1 MTRIYFLLGG
11 NIGNREELLSEAIRK
26 MTNNLGECV
35 QASAIYETEPWGFT
49 HEQNFLNQVVV
60 FDSKLPALDILDKT
74 QAIEKELGRV
84 RKTTQYCE
92 RTIDIDILF
101 YGDESIENERLS
113 VPHPR
118 IQERSFALY
127 PLEEL
132 VPDFIHP
139 ILKKSI
145 KQLKDECPDELK
157 VNKFN

>member
-1 MTRIYFLLGG
+1 MTRVYFLLGG
-11 NIGNREELLSEAIRK
+11 NIGDREELLSEAIRK
-26 MTNNLGECV
+26 MTNQLGKYV
-35 QASAIYETEPWGFT
+35 QASALYETEPWGFT

-60 FDSKLPALDILDKT
+60 FDSELPALDILDKT
-74 QAIEKELGRV
+74 QTIEKELGRV
-84 RKTTQYCE
+84 RKTTQFCE

-101 YGDESIENERLS
+101 YGDECIENERLS

-132 VPDFIHP
+132 IPDFIHP

-145 KQLKDECPDELK
+145 KQLKNECPDKLQVK
-157 VNKFN
+157 KFN

>member
-1 MTRIYFLLGG
+1 MTRVYFLLGG

-26 MTNNLGECV
+26 MTNQLGKCV
-35 QASAIYETEPWGFT
+35 QTSSLYVTEPWGFT

-60 FDSKLPALDILDKT
+60 FDSELAALDILDKT

-101 YGDESIENERLS
+101 YGDEQIENERLS

-127 PLEEL
+127 PLEE
-132 VPDFIHP
+132 VIPEFIHP
-139 ILKKSI
+139 TLKKSI
-145 KQLKDECPDELK
+145 KQLKDECTDELK
-157 VNKFN
+157 VNKFD

>member
-1 MTRIYFLLGG
+1 MTRVYFLLGG

-26 MTNNLGECV
+26 MTNQLGKCV
-35 QASAIYETEPWGFT
+35 QTSSLYETEPWGFT

-60 FDSKLPALDILDKT
+60 FDSELAALDILDKT

-101 YGDESIENERLS
+101 YGDEQIENERLS

-127 PLEEL
+127 PLEE
-132 VPDFIHP
+132 VIPEFIHP
-139 ILKKSI
+139 VSRKSI
-145 KQLKDECPDELK
+145 KQLKDECTDELK
-157 VNKFN
+157 VNKFD

>member
-11 NIGNREELLSEAIRK
+11 NIGNREEILSEAIKK
-26 MTNNLGECV
+26 MTKQLGKFV
-35 QASAIYETEPWGFT
+35 QTSALYETEPWGFT

-60 FDSKLPALDILDKT
+60 FDSELSPLDILDKT
-74 QAIEKELGRV
+74 QIIEKELGRV

-101 YGDESIENERLS
+101 YGDECIENQRLS
-113 VPHPR
+113 IPHPR

-132 VPDFIHP
+132 IPEFIHP
-139 ILKKSI
+139 KLKKSI
-145 KQLKDECPDELK
+145 QLLKDECSDKLK
-157 VNKFN
+157 VNKFR

>member
-1 MTRIYFLLGG
+1 MTRVYFLLGG

-26 MTNNLGECV
+26 MTNQLGKYV
-35 QASAIYETEPWGFT
+35 QTSALYETEPWGFT

-60 FDSKLPALDILDKT
+60 FDSELAALDILDKI

-101 YGDESIENERLS
+101 YGDEQIENERLS

-127 PLEEL
+127 PLAEL
-132 VPDFIHP
+132 IPEFIHP
-139 ILKKSI
+139 ISEKSI
-145 KQLKDECPDELK
+145 KQLKEECTDELK

>member
-11 NIGNREELLSEAIRK
+11 NIGNREELLSEAVRK
-26 MTNNLGECV
+26 MTNQIGRFV
-35 QASAIYETEPWGFT
+35 QASSLYETEPWGFS
-49 HEQNFLNQVVV
+49 HEQNFLNQVIA
-60 FDSKLPALDILDKT
+60 FDSELSALEILDKT
-74 QAIEKELGRV
+74 QAIEKELGRI

-101 YGDESIENERLS
+101 FGNELIENERLS

-132 VPDFIHP
+132 IPDFIHP
-139 ILKKSI
+139 ALKKSI
-145 KQLKDECPDELK
+145 KTLKEECPDKLK

>member
-11 NIGNREELLSEAIRK
+11 NIGNREELLAKAVNK
-26 MTNNLGECV
+26 MTDQLGKLI
-35 QASAIYETEPWGFT
+35 QSSSLYETEPWGFT
-49 HEQNFLNQVVV
+49 HDQNFLNQVVII
-60 FDSKLPALDILDKT
+60 DSELPALDVLDKT
-74 QAIEKELGRV
+74 QAIEKELGRI

-101 YGDESIENERLS
+101 YGNEVIENERLS
-113 VPHPR
+113 IPHPR

-132 VPDFIHP
+132 IPDFQHP
-139 ILKKSI
+139 VLNKNIRTLKE
-145 KQLKDECPDELK
+145 ECSDKLC

>member
-11 NIGNREELLSEAIRK
+11 NIGNREELLSKAIRK
-26 MTNNLGECV
+26 MTNMLGKYI
-35 QASAIYETEPWGFT
+35 QASALYETEPWGFT

-60 FDSKLPALDILDKT
+60 FDSELAALDILDKT

-101 YGDESIENERLS
+101 YGDECIENERLS

-132 VPDFIHP
+132 IPEFIHP

-145 KQLKDECPDELK
+145 KQLKEECTDELK

>member
-11 NIGNREELLSEAIRK
+11 NIGNREELLSEAVRK
-26 MTNNLGECV
+26 MTNQIGEFV
-35 QASAIYETEPWGFT
+35 QASSLYETEPWGFT
-49 HEQNFLNQVVV
+49 HEQNFLNQVIA
-60 FDSKLPALDILDKT
+60 FDSGLSAIDILDRT

-101 YGDESIENERLS
+101 YGNELIENERLS

-132 VPDFIHP
+132 IPEFIHP
-139 ILKKSI
+139 VLKKSI
-145 KQLKDECPDELK
+145 KTLKEECPDKLK
-157 VNKFN
+157 VNKLS

>member
-1 MTRIYFLLGG
+1 MTRVYFLLGG

-26 MTNNLGECV
+26 MTNQLGKYV
-35 QASAIYETEPWGFT
+35 QASALYETEPWGFT

-60 FDSKLPALDILDKT
+60 FDSELAALDILDKT

-101 YGDESIENERLS
+101 YGDEQIENERLS

-132 VPDFIHP
+132 IPEFIHP
-139 ILKKSI
+139 ISKKSI
-145 KQLKDECPDELK
+145 KQLKEECTDELK

>member
-1 MTRIYFLLGG
+1 MTRVYFLLGG

-26 MTNNLGECV
+26 MTNQLGKNI
-35 QASAIYETEPWGFT
+35 QASALYETEPWGFT

-60 FDSKLPALDILDKT
+60 FDSELAALDILDKT

-101 YGDESIENERLS
+101 YSDECIENERLS

-132 VPDFIHP
+132 IPEFIHP
-139 ILKKSI
+139 ISKKSI
-145 KQLKDECPDELK
+145 KQLKEECTDELK

>member
-1 MTRIYFLLGG
+1 MTRVYFLLGG

-26 MTNNLGECV
+26 MTNQLGKCV
-35 QASAIYETEPWGFT
+35 QTSSLYETEPWGFT

-60 FDSKLPALDILDKT
+60 FDSELAALDILDKT

-101 YGDESIENERLS
+101 YGDERIENERLS

-118 IQERSFALY
+118 IQERSFALH
-127 PLEEL
+127 PLAEL
-132 VPDFIHP
+132 IPEFIHP

-145 KQLKDECPDELK
+145 KQLKEECSDELK

>member
-1 MTRIYFLLGG
+1 MTRVYFLLGG

-26 MTNNLGECV
+26 MTNQLGKYV
-35 QASAIYETEPWGFT
+35 QASALYETEPWGFT

-60 FDSKLPALDILDKT
+60 FDSELAALDILDKT

-101 YGDESIENERLS
+101 YGDECIENERLS

-132 VPDFIHP
+132 IPEFIHP
-139 ILKKSI
+139 ISKKSI
-145 KQLKDECPDELK
+145 KQLKKECTDELK

>member
-1 MTRIYFLLGG
+1 MTRVYFLLGG

-26 MTNNLGECV
+26 MTNQLGKHV
-35 QASAIYETEPWGFT
+35 QSSALYETEPWGFT

-60 FDSKLPALDILDKT
+60 FDSELAALDILDKT

-101 YGDESIENERLS
+101 YGDECIENERLS

-132 VPDFIHP
+132 IPEFIHP

-145 KQLKDECPDELK
+145 KQLKEECTDKLK

>member
-1 MTRIYFLLGG
+1 MTRVYFLLGG

-26 MTNNLGECV
+26 MTNQLGKYV
-35 QASAIYETEPWGFT
+35 QSSALYETEPWGFT
-49 HEQNFLNQVVV
+49 HEQNFLNQVVI
-60 FDSKLPALDILDKT
+60 FDSELAALDILDKT

-101 YGDESIENERLS
+101 YGDEQIENERLS

-127 PLEEL
+127 PLKEL
-132 VPDFIHP
+132 IPEFIHP

-145 KQLKDECPDELK
+145 KQLRNECTDELEI
-157 VNKFN
+157 NKFN

>member
-1 MTRIYFLLGG
+1 MARVYFLLGG

-26 MTNNLGECV
+26 MTNQLGKYV
-35 QASAIYETEPWGFT
+35 QASALYETEPWGFT

-60 FDSKLPALDILDKT
+60 FDSELPALDILDKT
-74 QAIEKELGRV
+74 QTIEKELGRV
-84 RKTTQYCE
+84 RKTTQFCE

-101 YGDESIENERLS
+101 YGDECIENERLS

-132 VPDFIHP
+132 IPDFIHP

-145 KQLKDECPDELK
+145 KQLKNECPDKLQVK
-157 VNKFN
+157 KFN

>member
-1 MTRIYFLLGG
+1 MTRVYFLLGG
-11 NIGNREELLSEAIRK
+11 NIGNREELLSKSIKK
-26 MTNNLGECV
+26 MTNQIGKFA
-35 QASAIYETEPWGFT
+35 QASALYETEPWGFT

-60 FDSKLPALDILDKT
+60 FDSELTALDILDKT

-101 YGDESIENERLS
+101 YGDECIENERLS
-113 VPHPR
+113 IPHPR

-132 VPDFIHP
+132 IPKFIHP

>member
-1 MTRIYFLLGG
+1 MTRVYFLLGG

-26 MTNNLGECV
+26 MTNQLGKYV
-35 QASAIYETEPWGFT
+35 QASALYETEPWGFT

-60 FDSKLPALDILDKT
+60 FDSELAALDILDKT

-101 YGDESIENERLS
+101 YGDEQIENKRLS

-132 VPDFIHP
+132 IPEFIHP
-139 ILKKSI
+139 IFKKSI
-145 KQLKDECPDELK
+145 KQLKEECTDELK

>member
-1 MTRIYFLLGG
+1 MTRVYFLLGG

-26 MTNNLGECV
+26 MTNQLDEFV
-35 QASAIYETEPWGFT
+35 QASALYETEPWGFT

-60 FDSKLPALDILDKT
+60 FDSELAALDILDKT
-74 QAIEKELGRV
+74 QLIEKELGRV

-101 YGDESIENERLS
+101 YGDEQIENERLS

-118 IQERSFALY
+118 IQERSFALH

-132 VPDFIHP
+132 IPEFIHP

-145 KQLKDECPDELK
+145 KQLKEECTDKLK
-157 VNKFN
+157 VNTFN